1 MLEYHLDNLTL
12 IEKTECM
19 LCHKRY
25 DNELILKDHML
36 EDHKENKGA
45 VKIANNKRV
54 IMNKKPKSFTGIFQ
68 CEKCDKRFN
77 MKSALERHMAVHSTE
92 GRWDQY
98 K

>member
-25 DNELILKDHML
+25 ANEQELKDHML
-36 EDHKENKGA
+36 DDHKENKGA

-92 GRWDQY
+92 GR
-98 K
+98 